1 MKIIVEEIMR
11 FFDIFII
18 SLMERKRTKRYVSN
32 EMFNL
37 LNF

>member
-11 FFDIFII
+11 FFDIFTI
-18 SLMERKRTKRYVSN
+18 SLEKEKRTKMYESN
-32 EMFNL
+32 EMFNY

>member
-18 SLMERKRTKRYVSN
+18 SLMERKRTKWYESN
-32 EMFNL
+32 EMFN
-37 LNF
+37 F

>member
-11 FFDIFII
+11 NFDIFTI
-18 SLMERKRTKRYVSN
+18 SLEKEKRTKWYVSN
-32 EMFNL
+32 EMFNY

>member
-1 MKIIVEEIMR
+1 MKIIVEEIMC

-18 SLMERKRTKRYVSN
+18 SLENSKRTIWCTGNV
-32 EMFNL
+32 MFNY